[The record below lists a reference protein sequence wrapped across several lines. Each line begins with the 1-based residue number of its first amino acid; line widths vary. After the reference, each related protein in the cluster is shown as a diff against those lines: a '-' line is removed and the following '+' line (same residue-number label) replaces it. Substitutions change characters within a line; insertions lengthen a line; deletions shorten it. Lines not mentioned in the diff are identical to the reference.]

1 MDNDATRLNAAT
13 DATPIGPANSAALVQ
28 RGIALR
34 QANRQ
39 TLAIACYR
47 RALDADPDCVPAWSN
62 LGNALKDL
70 HRTDAAIAAHRQAA
84 ALLPDNPLILLNL
97 AIALRQGRA
106 WHEAGAVLTSALS
119 HAPDNRSIA
128 WERAL
133 INLQLGAYPA
143 GFADYEARL
152 DLPNGPE
159 IPTDAPRWRG
169 EPLSGRRILLVPE
182 QGYGD
187 AFLALRY
194 LPALRAMGATVVLRS
209 RPATLRLFR
218 EIAGIEV
225 IGLEEHP
232 PGIDFICPLMSLPGL
247 LGTTLSTVPSAWRP
261 KPDARAHDKA
271 RSLVPRR
278 ANAMNIG
285 IVWAGSDGFTDNL
298 QRSIPLPTLL
308 GLLEVPNVRLFSL
321 QKGPHEQALPAVAL
335 PDLVTPLGP
344 ALHDFA
350 ETAAVV
356 ERLDLVVM
364 TDSAVAH
371 LTGSAGRPVWVLLH
385 RTPYWIFGTG
395 GAQTPWYTSMRLFR
409 QPDHGGWHATMG
421 NVIDTLN
428 APGEAQPT
436 AREDVPT

>member
-1 MDNDATRLNAAT
+1 MDINVTRVNDVANAP
-13 DATPIGPANSAALVQ
+13 PINPANSAAWVQ

-47 RALDADPDCVPAWSN
+47 RALDGDPDCVPAWSN

-70 HRTDAAIAAHRQAA
+70 HRTDAAIAAHRRAA
-84 ALLPDNPLILLNL
+84 ALLPDNALILLNL

-106 WHEAGAVLTSALS
+106 WHEAGAVLTTALS

-159 IPTDAPRWRG
+159 IPTGAPRWRG
-169 EPLSGRRILLVPE
+169 ERLSGRRILLVPE

-187 AFLALRY
+187 GFLALRF
-194 LPALRAMGATVVLRS
+194 LPALRALGAKVILRS
-209 RPATLRLFR
+209 RPATLRLFQA
-218 EIAGIEV
+218 IADIEV
-225 IGLEEHP
+225 LGPDDRP
-232 PGIDFICPLMSLPGL
+232 PEVDFICPLMSLPSL
-247 LGTTLSTVPSAWRP
+247 LGTTISTVPPPWRP

-271 RSLVPRR
+271 RALVPHR

-285 IVWAGSDGFTDNL
+285 IVWAGSDGFADNL
-298 QRSIPLPTLL
+298 HRSIPLPILL

-321 QKGPHEQALPAVAL
+321 QKGPHEQALPSVAL

-371 LTGSAGRPVWVLLH
+371 LAGCAGRPVWVLLH
-385 RTPYWIFGTG
+385 RTPYWIFGTSG
-395 GAQTPWYTSMRLFR
+395 PQTPWYQSMRLFR
-409 QPDHGGWHATMG
+409 QPVDGGWHTTMG